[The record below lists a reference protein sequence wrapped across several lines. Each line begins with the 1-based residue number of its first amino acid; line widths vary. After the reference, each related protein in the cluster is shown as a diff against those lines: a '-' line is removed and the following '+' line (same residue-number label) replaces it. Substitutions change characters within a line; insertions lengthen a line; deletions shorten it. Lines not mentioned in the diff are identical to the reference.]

1 MTVRLIAGQPA
12 LPSKRRTR
20 YRSTHDY
27 IAMCERLIRAAG
39 RRVARADADD
49 LAELVHLSE
58 VLDEA
63 ILEAVIGL
71 RGDGWTWQSLGESL
85 GVTKQAAVMK
95 WAARIPS

>member
-1 MTVRLIAGQPA
+1 MKLTPIHGQPA
-12 LPSKRRTR
+12 LPPKRRNR
-20 YRSTHDY
+20 YRSTSDY

-49 LAELVHLSE
+49 LADLVRLAD

-63 ILEAVIGL
+63 ILDAVIGL
-71 RGDGWTWQSLGESL
+71 RSDGWTWQSIGEAL

-95 WAARIPS
+95 WAARIPG